1 MSASVLRQLFSVF
14 TLLIAALLVV
24 DAVFLMST
32 GLVNFGVVLPLC
44 IGCGLILLRGKWL
57 QFGRWRSQRVWRQ
70 KVWMLAQ
77 LLAGAWLLSLVL
89 FFIFLQRTNDATGLT
104 GKNTAVVKAI
114 MILGSGSL
122 KCSASPTLAARLDLG
137 LEWARRLPAAK
148 VLVTGGKNWTLPCA
162 EAQIMGDYLRA
173 HGLAAG
179 RIIQEERSTTTY
191 ENLLFSQPLLEKNA
205 VTPHDEI
212 LIVSSD
218 FHVLRARMIA
228 RRLGWSSVHTAGATT
243 PLYIRYNDWLR
254 EYFSFIKGFLLRMY

>member
-1 MSASVLRQLFSVF
+1 MPATVTRQLLSIF
-14 TLLIAALLVV
+14 TLLIAALLII

-44 IGCGLILLRGKWL
+44 IGCGLIFYLWKSQ
-57 QFGRWRSQRVWRQ
+57 QFARWRLQKVWRQRVW
-70 KVWMLAQ
+70 
-77 LLAGAWLLSLVL
+77 LLAKLLVGVWLLSLVL
-89 FFIFLQRTNDATGLT
+89 FFIFLQRSN
-104 GKNTAVVKAI
+104 NTADLSMKNPAAVKAI
-114 MILGSGSL
+114 MVLGSGSL

-137 LEWARRLPAAK
+137 LEWAQRLPAAK
-148 VLVTGGKNWTLPCA
+148 VLVTGGKNWTLPCT
-162 EAQIMGDYLRA
+162 EGQIMGDYLRA
-173 HGLAAG
+173 HGLAAT
-179 RIIQEERSTTTY
+179 RIIQEERSATTY

-228 RRLGWSSVHTAGATT
+228 RRLGWSSVVTVGATT